1 MRRASLSDVQELGEL
16 LGFAVGTDCSRAKA
30 VPVELA
36 GSSALL
42 VSTQTPPPASTSR
55 PAPPT
60 STPGPASPVRRSA
73 AVAANL
79 NLAASIGAQG
89 CWSCWEPV
97 SSWFLPC
104 SGKGPA
110 IGTVFASSG
119 VQTVQCS
126 ASLMLV
132 CHDRTF
138 TEQAQTPI
146 GLG

>member
-16 LGFAVGTDCSRAKA
+16 LGFAVGTDGSCAKA

-42 VSTQTPPPASTSR
+42 VRTQTPPPASTSR

-60 STPGPASPVRRSA
+60 STPGPASPVRHPA

-89 CWSCWEPV
+89 CSSCWEPV

-104 SGKGPA
+104 SRLGPA
-110 IGTVFASSG
+110 IGTEIGRASCRER
-119 VQTVQCS
+119 V
-126 ASLMLV
+126 
-132 CHDRTF
+132 
-138 TEQAQTPI
+138 
-146 GLG
+146 